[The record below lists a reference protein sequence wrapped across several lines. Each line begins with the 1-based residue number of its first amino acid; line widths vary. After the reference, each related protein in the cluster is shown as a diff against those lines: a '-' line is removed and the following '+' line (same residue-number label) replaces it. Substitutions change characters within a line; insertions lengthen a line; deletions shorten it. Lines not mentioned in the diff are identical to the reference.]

1 MLLLSKVQPSDVF
14 IFHLY
19 KAVILMFIDAA
30 AVIESESASV
40 DMHAKDSG
48 YEDVHAD
55 EQILVD
61 CLASA

>member
-1 MLLLSKVQPSDVF
+1 VF

-48 YEDVHAD
+48 YEDVYAD